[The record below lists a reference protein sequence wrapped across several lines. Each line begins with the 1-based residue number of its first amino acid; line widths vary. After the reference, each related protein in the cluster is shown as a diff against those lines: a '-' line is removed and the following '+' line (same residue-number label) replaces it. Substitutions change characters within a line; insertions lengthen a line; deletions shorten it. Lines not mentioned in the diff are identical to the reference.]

1 MVHVKLYL
9 LLRQLTKSEIPS
21 DIQALLFKVNIKI
34 KWFFLCIY
42 KPPSMNSQCFLG
54 SSSNIIDYYSNVDG
68 NCIVIGDFNLEPSQ
82 VSLETFME
90 THNYFNL
97 IKITSISKDLDP
109 YKKNMV
115 FKVLSHL
122 KQDSVTLLI
131 LYLKV
136 YLRRKNLNK
145 LSIVIE
151 GTFIGSI

>member
-1 MVHVKLYL
+1 M
-9 LLRQLTKSEIPS
+9 TG
-21 DIQALLFKVNIKI
+21 DI
-34 KWFFLCIY
+34 
-42 KPPSMNSQCFLG
+42 
-54 SSSNIIDYYSNVDG
+54 
-68 NCIVIGDFNLEPSQ
+68 NLEPSQ